1 MYMKIC
7 KFVPEFNFAAFIFN
21 LAVCTKLGVVFKF
34 SVSCV
39 LVRCGLFVENSIRFG
54 NFEKIQILHGG

>member
-21 LAVCTKLGVVFKF
+21 LAVCTKLGWFSNFRFVCFGALWVV
-34 SVSCV
+34 
-39 LVRCGLFVENSIRFG
+39 R
-54 NFEKIQILHGG
+54 